1 MLEYSTYSVI
11 TPEGC
16 ASILWKTAEKAKEAA
31 EQLGM
36 TAKRL
41 RELGLIDKVVREP
54 IGGAHR
60 NPVQMAKRLKAV
72 LLNELDELQGLPTE
86 QLLQRR
92 YQRLRGYGAYEAA

>member
-16 ASILWKTAEKAKEAA
+16 ASILWRSGDKTKDAA
-31 EQLGM
+31 EQLGL

-41 RELGLIDKVVREP
+41 KDLGLIDKIVREP

-60 NPVQMAKRLKAV
+60 KPMQMARRLKAV
-72 LLNELDELQGLPTE
+72 LLNELDALEGVPLDQLVQG
-86 QLLQRR
+86 R
-92 YQRLRGYGAYEAA
+92 YERLRGYGAYEAA